1 MGDDRPPPPLGVAIL
16 GYGYAGRTF
25 HAPLAAATPGL
36 RLAAVGSSD
45 PARVRAD
52 LPGVPVLP
60 VADAVA
66 APGADVVVVA
76 TPNDTHADLARA
88 ALLAGRHVVV
98 DKPFTLSAAEA
109 LDLAALARRSG
120 LALAAFHN
128 RRWDAD
134 FLALRALL
142 AGGALG
148 RLATLESRIDR
159 HRPEVRRRWRESAVP
174 GGGLWWDLG
183 PHLVDQAL
191 LLLGPPEGVRADLA
205 VQRGGGEAVDYAHVV
220 LRYPGG
226 VRAVLGAS
234 LLAAAETPRFAAHG
248 TLGSYVK
255 HGPDPQED
263 ALKRGERP
271 GGGPGWGV
279 DPRPGTLT
287 LSRDGGAPVAA
298 PAPGPAGDYP
308 AFYAAFRD
316 AVLGRGPNPVPAE
329 EAATVV
335 AVLELA
341 LRSAGQGGR
350 ELPFAGEGAGR

>member
-1 MGDDRPPPPLGVAIL
+1 MGDGLGPPLGVALL

-25 HAPLAAATPGL
+25 HAPLVAATPGL

-45 PARVRAD
+45 PAKVRAD
-52 LPGVPVLP
+52 LPDAPVLP
-60 VADAVA
+60 VAEAA
-66 APGADVVVVA
+66 RAPGVDAVVVA
-76 TPNDTHADLARA
+76 TPNDTHAALARA

-109 LDLAALARRSG
+109 RDLAALARRAG
-120 LALAAFHN
+120 LVLAAFHN

-134 FLALRALL
+134 FLALRGLV

-148 RLATLESRIDR
+148 RLATLESRFDR
-159 HRPEVRRRWRESAVP
+159 WRPGVRRRWREAAGP

-191 LLLGPPEGVRADLA
+191 LLMGPPEGVRADLA
-205 VQRGGGEAVDYAHVV
+205 VQRDGGEAVDHAHVV

-226 VRAVLGAS
+226 VRAVLHAS
-234 LLAAAETPRFAAHG
+234 MLAAAETPRFAAHG

-255 HGPDPQED
+255 HGLDPQED
-263 ALKRGERP
+263 ALKRGEAP
-271 GGGPGWGV
+271 GSPGWGE

-287 LSRDGGAPVAA
+287 AWEDGAPVAR
-298 PAPGPAGDYP
+298 PAPGPPGDYP

-316 AVLGRGPNPVPAE
+316 AALGRGPNPVPAE
-329 EAATVV
+329 EAAAVV

-341 LRSAGQGGR
+341 VRSAEEGGR
-350 ELPFAGEGAGR
+350 ELAFGEADPR

>member
-1 MGDDRPPPPLGVAIL
+1 VGDGRTLGVALL
-16 GYGYAGRTF
+16 GHGYAGRTF
-25 HAPLAAATPGL
+25 HAPLVRATPGL

-45 PARVRAD
+45 PARVAAD

-60 VADAVA
+60 VADAA
-66 APGADVVVVA
+66 GAPGVDLVVVA
-76 TPNDTHADLARA
+76 TPNDTHAGLARA

-109 LDLAALARRSG
+109 RDLAALARRAG

-134 FLALRALL
+134 FLALRRLL
-142 AGGALG
+142 AEGALG
-148 RLATLESRIDR
+148 RLATLESRFDR
-159 HRPEVRRRWRESAVP
+159 WRPEVRRRWREAAGP

-205 VQRGGGEAVDYAHVV
+205 VQREGGEAVDYAHVV

-226 VRAVLGAS
+226 VRAVLHAAMLS
-234 LLAAAETPRFAAHG
+234 AAETPRFAAHG

-255 HGPDPQED
+255 HGLDAQED
-263 ALKRGERP
+263 ALKRGEAP
-271 GGGPGWGV
+271 GGPGWGA

-287 LSRDGGAPVAA
+287 TREDGAPVAR
-298 PAPGPAGDYP
+298 PAPGPPGDYP